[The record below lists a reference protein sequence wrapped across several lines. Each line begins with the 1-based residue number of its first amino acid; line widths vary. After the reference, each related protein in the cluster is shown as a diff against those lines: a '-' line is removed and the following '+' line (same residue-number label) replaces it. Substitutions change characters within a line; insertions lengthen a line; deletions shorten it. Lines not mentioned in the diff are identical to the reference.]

1 MDYTN
6 NAVLTVVLHP
16 TSPYQANPASL
27 SSIFPGKPLRS
38 GNAKASFEP
47 QCPLGL
53 SHVGP
58 VGALPDVQVV
68 SLPRSTWE
76 QDKAAVLEALNRA
89 DGVMKVDVQEQ
100 KQRKKRDEF

>member
-27 SSIFPGKPLRS
+27 SSIFPG
-38 GNAKASFEP
+38 
-47 QCPLGL
+47 L

-68 SLPRSTWE
+68 SLPRSAWD
-76 QDKAAVLEALNRA
+76 QDKAAVLEALSRA

-100 KQRKKRDEF
+100 KQRKKRNEL